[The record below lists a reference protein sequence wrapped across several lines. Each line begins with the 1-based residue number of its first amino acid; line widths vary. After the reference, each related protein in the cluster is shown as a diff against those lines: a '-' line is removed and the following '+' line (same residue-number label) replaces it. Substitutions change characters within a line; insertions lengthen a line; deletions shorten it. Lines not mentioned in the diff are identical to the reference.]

1 MQFVVLL
8 NRCIQIMEEKE
19 RFSLTKRIKSFT
31 YAFRGIIFS
40 IKNEHNIRIHF
51 FLLTFAIIIAVVFK
65 INYLEW
71 CLLFIVMAMV
81 LAAELFNSAIE
92 KLADIVN
99 PDWNKKVMLLK
110 DYSAGAVLVSAIV
123 SIVVGCL
130 IFIPKIIHV
139 LEF

>member
-31 YAFRGIIFS
+31 YAFRGIIS
-40 IKNEHNIRIHF
+40 SVKNEHNVRIHIS
-51 FLLTFAIIIAVVFK
+51 LLTVAIIFAIVFK

-81 LAAELFNSAIE
+81 LTAELFNSAIE
-92 KLADIVN
+92 KLADIVE

-123 SIVVGCL
+123 SILVGCL
-130 IFIPKIIHV
+130 IFVPKIIHV
-139 LEF
+139 LNF